1 MSILLLKPTTDD
13 KTYIKACDIFADLYN
28 KVTGKNIAT
37 SIVDD
42 DTSDLVVIGSDSVND
57 FLMNEYLN
65 SNISELNIRY
75 GTDDYCIKT
84 YKKDNRNVLILAG
97 GRGRSTIYAIYDYFE
112 RVMGCGYFWDGD
124 IIAKAKEIIF
134 NDISVVESPRFEYRG
149 LRYFAHRG
157 LKRFQA
163 EHWSIEDWKKELDW
177 MCKKRL
183 NFFMMRIG
191 MDDVWQRA
199 FPDSVSYADDFYNV
213 NKSQASQYDDRS
225 DFWTLKY
232 RGELRE
238 KVLDYARE
246 LDLEYPVDCGTMTHW
261 YSRTPNDFLENEKP
275 SFINQA
281 NGAYTQFDTGKVFD
295 FTKKRNMDFYTKLS
309 QTMVDEYEKKSS
321 LFHTIG
327 LGERRLFDDKKKNFA
342 YKKIAYRRI
351 AENIREKYPNSKLM
365 LASWDFVGWWSPDE
379 VKEFLK
385 ELDNERTLILDYTSD
400 VNDPNVS
407 FLNWGVIGKF
417 PWIFG
422 IFHAYESESELRG
435 AYDRIEERLK
445 VATED
450 KMCKGFIFWPELSHS
465 DPIVLEYLSSNSW
478 APLSK
483 NMDILI
489 SDFCNKRYG
498 DLSSIMYD
506 MWKKL
511 LPFIQ
516 LSDWNGYSNRT
527 KDDPDYVKYLSG
539 FYMHRALWTRLSE
552 FLSHKQFDEYFY
564 ENRDTK
570 LKQTIN
576 EFDNIKSAL
585 TKLLENQELFN
596 NEFSKRDS
604 VDIIRTII
612 GRLLDFIII
621 EVTKNA
627 GNAKV
632 INLLKEIYFPLL
644 KCMKNVLEIS
654 DDFSLYET
662 LEYLKSVAPTNPKFE
677 TTLKKNIC
685 NGYCAQPAF
694 ELIDTVFYREADAF
708 FNLFYNADA
717 KNLSLDEEI
726 DKIYT
731 EFLEVPLEQ
740 IKPKREFSIKCV
752 LEESKEAI
760 LSAMNYFN

>member
-65 SNISELNIRY
+65 SNIGELNIRY

-84 YKKDNRNVLILAG
+84 YKKDNRNVLVLAG

-112 RVMGCGYFWDGD
+112 RIMGCAYFWDGD
-124 IIAKAKEIIF
+124 VIAKKEEIIF
-134 NDISVVESPRFEYRG
+134 DDISIVESPRFEYRG

-163 EHWSIEDWKKELDW
+163 EHWSFEDWKKELDW
-177 MCKKRL
+177 MTKKRL
-183 NFFMMRIG
+183 NFFMLRIG

-199 FPDSVSYADDFYNV
+199 FPSSVPYADGFYNV
-213 NKSQASQYDDRS
+213 NKSEASHYDDRS

-238 KVLDYARE
+238 KVLEYARE

-261 YSRTPNDFLENEKP
+261 YSRTPNEFLENEKP
-275 SFINQA
+275 SFIDQA
-281 NGAYTQFDTGKVFD
+281 NGAYTQFDNGKVFD

-309 QTMVDEYEKKSS
+309 QTMVEEYEKKSS

-327 LGERRLFDDKKKNFA
+327 LGERRLYDDKNKNFA
-342 YKKIAYRRI
+342 LKKIAYRRI
-351 AENIREKYPNSKLM
+351 AESIREKYPNSKLM

-379 VKEFLK
+379 VKELIK
-385 ELDNERTLILDYTSD
+385 ELDNERTIILDYTSD
-400 VNDPNVS
+400 VHDPNVS
-407 FLNWGVIGKF
+407 FLNWGILGKF

-422 IFHAYESESELRG
+422 LFHAYESESELRG
-435 AYDRIEERLK
+435 DYDRIDERLK
-445 VATED
+445 FAVED

-465 DPIVLEYLSSNSW
+465 DPIVLEYLSVNSW
-478 APLSK
+478 SPLSK
-483 NMDILI
+483 NTDNLI
-489 SDFCNKRYG
+489 DDFSCKRYG
-498 DLSSIMYD
+498 EFALSMSNVWKSI
-506 MWKKL
+506 

-527 KDDPDYVKYLSG
+527 KEDPDYVKYLPG
-539 FYMHRALWTRLSE
+539 FYMHRALWPRIAE
-552 FLSHKQFDEYFY
+552 FLRNKQNNEYY
-564 ENRDTK
+564 YQNREVK
-570 LKQTIN
+570 LKQTIE
-576 EFDNIKSAL
+576 EFDNIKYTLNA
-585 TKLLENQELFN
+585 LLENEELLS
-596 NEFSKRDS
+596 NEFARRDI

-612 GRLLDFIII
+612 GRFLDFIII
-621 EVTKNA
+621 EALKNT
-627 GNAKV
+627 GNIV
-632 INLLKEIYFPLL
+632 VVNSLKNIYFSLL

-654 DDFSLYET
+654 DDFSIYET
-662 LEYLKSVAPTNPKFE
+662 LEYLKSVAPTNPEFE
-677 TTLKKNIC
+677 KTLKRNIC

-694 ELIDTVFYREADAF
+694 ELMDSVFSCVAEAF
-708 FNLFYNADA
+708 FDMLLNKDA
-717 KNLSLDEEI
+717 KTNSLEEETN
-726 DKIYT
+726 KIFDA
-731 EFLEVPLEQ
+731 FLEVPLEQ
-740 IKPKREFSIKCV
+740 LKPKKELPIKRV
-752 LEESKEAI
+752 LEETNDAI
-760 LSAMNYFN
+760 LSFIDYFS